1 MDSERE
7 PRPEDNLDAAYA
19 AYHEAGGI
27 LSPEQYLA
35 AVDVLRNGTDQTF
48 LPHRQSQ
55 AEGMDGVTGSHLTAQ
70 ETALYC
76 FLRAQQSDSHGFTSL
91 DDQPLMAEVLLV
103 SRGAI
108 GAGEFKS
115 KYPSIFRE
123 QQKPSQ

>member
-1 MDSERE
+1 MNAERE
-7 PRPEDNLDAAYA
+7 LMPEENLNTAYA
-19 AYHEAGGI
+19 AYREAGGI
-27 LSPEQYLA
+27 LGPEQYLA
-35 AVDVLRNGTDQTF
+35 AVDILRNGTDQVF
-48 LPHRQSQ
+48 LSPPQSQ
-55 AEGMDGVTGSHLTAQ
+55 AEGMDAFANSHLTGP
-70 ETALYC
+70 EKALYC